1 MRTVSSNSKRDRCP
15 LSELICCA
23 CAFVLL
29 SLPLASYA
37 AAPLA
42 TPDFDDIEYPE
53 DEPPSAAEIKLGAQ
67 LFFDTRLSLENNRS
81 CASCHNPDLGFGDGL
96 RKSASSND
104 TPLLRHTPSLYNLAW
119 NQVFSWDG
127 AISSLEEQAL
137 MPVVAVAEMNLP
149 IAKLEKR
156 LNGVPGYRQAF
167 LAVYNDADINKTHI
181 ARALA
186 AYLRSLTSTNSAFD
200 AYLAGDKQAL
210 SPEARRGLALFEGKA
225 QCNQCHDGANFSD
238 ESFHSLGID
247 DHDLGRGGVL
257 KEPSL
262 NHTFKTPGLRNIT
275 RSAPYMHDGSQ
286 PSLESVIRFYNEGG
300 GPAAHKDKLVKK
312 LDLSER
318 DIADLLAFLGALN
331 SNDIVVKPT
340 SIK

>member
-1 MRTVSSNSKRDRCP
+1 MRPVSNKAKRDKCHLNEHIRF
-15 LSELICCA
+15 A
-23 CAFVLL
+23 CALILL
-29 SLPLASYA
+29 SVPLTSQA

-42 TPDFDDIEYPE
+42 TPDVDDIEYPS
-53 DEPPSAAEIKLGAQ
+53 DEAPSAAEVKLGGQ
-67 LFFDTRLSLENNRS
+67 LFFDTRLSLKNDRS

-137 MPVVAVAEMNLP
+137 MPVVAAAEMNMP

-156 LNGVPGYRQAF
+156 LNEVPGYRKAF
-167 LAVYNDADINKTHI
+167 LAVYNDADINKSHI
-181 ARALA
+181 AQALA
-186 AYLRSLTSTNSAFD
+186 AYLRTLTSTNSVFD
-200 AYLAGDKQAL
+200 AYLAGNKQAL
-210 SPEARRGLALFEGKA
+210 SPEATRGLALFEGKA
-225 QCNQCHDGANFSD
+225 QCNQCHDGPNFSD

-247 DHDLGRGGVL
+247 DSDLGRGGVL

-262 NHTFKTPGLRNIT
+262 NHTFKTPGLRNIS

-286 PSLESVIRFYNEGG
+286 PSLESVIRFYNDGG
-300 GPAAHKDKLVKK
+300 GPANHKDKLVKK

-318 DIADLLAFLGALN
+318 DIADLIAFLGALS
-331 SNDIVVKPT
+331 SNEIVVKPT
-340 SIK
+340 AIK